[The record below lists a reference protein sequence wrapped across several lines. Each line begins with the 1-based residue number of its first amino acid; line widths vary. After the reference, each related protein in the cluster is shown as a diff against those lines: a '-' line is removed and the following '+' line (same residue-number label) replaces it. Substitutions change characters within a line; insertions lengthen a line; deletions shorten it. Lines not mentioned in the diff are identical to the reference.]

1 MVIDREVGD
10 RKTLKKDV
18 YQVFTKDN
26 ARDGH
31 DFTAIKVYW
40 LSKSDLIKKVG
51 SLVIWLKSKLE
62 AEHLL
67 QSGTAIFS
75 VIGAYYLK

>member
-1 MVIDREVGD
+1 VRGEEWYLIKCDMIVKQTVIDREVGD

-31 DFTAIKVYW
+31 DFTAIKVHW
-40 LSKSDLIKKVG
+40 LSKADLTKKVG
-51 SLVIWLKSKLE
+51 SLVI
-62 AEHLL
+62 
-67 QSGTAIFS
+67 
-75 VIGAYYLK
+75 